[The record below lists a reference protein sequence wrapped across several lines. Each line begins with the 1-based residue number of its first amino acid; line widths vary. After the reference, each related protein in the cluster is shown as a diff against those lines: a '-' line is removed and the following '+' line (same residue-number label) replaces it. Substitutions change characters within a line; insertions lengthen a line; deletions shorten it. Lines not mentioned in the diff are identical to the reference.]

1 MGLTNV
7 KIKRRIFQIAA
18 LCGYAAIVLIAV
30 LNHEY
35 WFDEGQAWNI
45 ARDNNVAGIFGVLKY
60 EGHPPLWFLLLH
72 ILASLGLPPLSM
84 GISSWAVSV
93 AAAAVII
100 FAFPVKPW
108 FKAAMVLSS
117 GMMFVNSVISRP
129 YCLIN
134 LLVCVLAVLYP
145 KRKKH
150 PIWFGVVIALLANT
164 HVCMWG
170 LIGAIG
176 IFMIIDLFADWK
188 NNSFKK
194 NAMNIVGL
202 AIAGFGVLTL
212 IIPLLT
218 SLSSNSI
225 TANSS
230 FSFGGTMAK
239 VLSFGLN
246 TCKGAIIPDFYGVII
261 DIAITLTA
269 VPLLLAAV
277 FFGWRKKRS
286 FIILLSFVFGF
297 MIVVC
302 AVWYST
308 PNRDCIFIMTVAAVL
323 TMGTQEKAKEL
334 ASKKSEFKLLNT
346 IRKKGDK
353 ISLAAIG
360 IILAMSVPMGFYSGI
375 RDIREDFDPAKSAAK
390 FIEENLTEKDLIV
403 SEDDLF
409 ANILTYLPDRQIYA
423 INYNRFYTY
432 RSHENPPQNSSFK
445 EFLKTAE
452 NYDNFYIITYSK
464 YIYNE
469 EAVFESEKYMMP
481 SLNHGS
487 IYIQK
492 VDLDFLE
499 GFFKAE

>member
-1 MGLTNV
+1 MGSTDA
-7 KIKRRIFQIAA
+7 KRKRLIFQIAA
-18 LCGYAAIVLIAV
+18 LCGYAGIVLIFAI
-30 LNHEY
+30 NHEY

-45 ARDNNVAGIFGVLKY
+45 ARDNDIAGIFNMLKY

-72 ILASLGLPPLSM
+72 TLAYFGLPPLSM
-84 GISSWAVSV
+84 GILSWAVSA

-117 GMMFVNSVISRP
+117 GMLYVNSVISRP

-134 LLVCVLAVLYP
+134 LLVCILAVLYP

-188 NNSFKK
+188 NNSAKK
-194 NAMNIVGL
+194 NALNIGGL

-218 SLSSNSI
+218 SLSANSI

-230 FSFGGTMAK
+230 FSFGGTMTKA
-239 VLSFGLN
+239 LSFGIN
-246 TCKGAIIPDFYGVII
+246 TCKGVIIPDFYGVII
-261 DIAITLTA
+261 DIAVTLTA
-269 VPLLLAAV
+269 VPLLFAAV

-286 FIILLSFVFGF
+286 FIILLSFVLGF

-308 PNRDCIFIMTVAAVL
+308 PNRDCTFIMTVAAVL
-323 TMGTQEKAKEL
+323 TIGTQEKEKEL
-334 ASKKSEFKLLNT
+334 ASKKSEFKILNT
-346 IRKKGDK
+346 IRENGSK
-353 ISLAAIG
+353 ISFAAIG

-375 RDIREDFDPAKSAAK
+375 RDIGEDFDPAKSAAN

-403 SEDDLF
+403 SDSDLF
-409 ANILTYLPDRQIYA
+409 SNVLTYLPDRQFYSLD
-423 INYNRFYTY
+423 YNRFYTY
-432 RSHENPPQNSSFK
+432 CSHEKTPKNNSFK

-452 NYDNFYIITYSK
+452 NYDNFYIISTTK
-464 YIYNE
+464 YIYYE
-469 EAVFESEKYMMP
+469 EAAFESEEYMMP
-481 SLNHGS
+481 SLSHS
-487 IYIQK
+487 SLCIQK